1 MKVER
6 KLMYRKRQVKLNK
19 KKRSLTETV
28 MLIFTLQTEMA
39 NWPMELVSIYM

>member
-39 NWPMELVSIYM
+39 N